1 MMYEELVKR
10 LKQTW
15 EICGWYDLK
24 EAAETIE
31 KLQSDCADRNRW
43 KQIAEVQDKRID
55 ELESKMHDSFTEH
68 LLNQISRKE
77 KQIDGLKAGK
87 SKLEKELEQVK
98 AERETYKM
106 FFDDVT
112 GKPDCN
118 DCGRFECE
126 YKPKVGETTRFN
138 CPLWRGVQGGKDD

>member
-1 MMYEELVKR
+1 MDQRKGQAAGGGLVMYEELMDYIMAYQDILTMANRVIEIWKKEY
-10 LKQTW
+10 LKV
-15 EICGWYDLK
+15 
-24 EAAETIE
+24 
-31 KLQSDCADRNRW
+31 SN
-43 KQIAEVQDKRID
+43 
-55 ELESKMHDSFTEH
+55 
-68 LLNQISRKE
+68 
-77 KQIDGLKAGK
+77 
-87 SKLEKELEQVK
+87 ELEQVK

-138 CPLWRGVQGGKDD
+138 CPLWRGMQGGKDD